1 MEIRALAWR
10 ETNVAKLRAHRIEP
24 DEVQEIVDLDAW
36 VSTTHDDYP
45 DQVRIVGPTNLG
57 RLVTIALAPTTDPAV
72 WRPVTGWRST
82 DEEMAYYFEEMQR
95 LTPGGER

>member
-1 MEIRALAWR
+1 MEIKALEWR
-10 ETNVAKLRAHRIEP
+10 EANVTKRRAHCIEP

-45 DQVRIVGPTNLG
+45 AQARLVGPTNGG
-57 RLVTIALAPTTDPAV
+57 RLLTIALAPTTRPGV

-82 DEEMAYYFEEMQR
+82 DDEMAHYFEEMQR
-95 LTPGGER
+95 LALGGEG